1 MTIKNKIGFCNN
13 KDLGIKKAGGHYVYI
28 NSVNKNGTCN
38 VNVITSLEDKDK
50 KFNLKKLRHVKYGD
64 TYSIPIVDS
73 NFTRWSGI
81 NKTPIK
87 NVKSNMIKD
96 IGKKKIKKRHFFF
109 IGKFLK

>member
-50 KFNLKKLRHVKYGD
+50 KFNLKKLRHVKY
-64 TYSIPIVDS
+64 
-73 NFTRWSGI
+73 
-81 NKTPIK
+81 
-87 NVKSNMIKD
+87 MIKD